1 MEQAGRAV
9 TLITLKWLHRSA
21 WRSLRYLVILLL
33 PGMIIAATPR
43 DMKPDFEGPVRYSQ
57 EEIRRAITFYAKR
70 YRLDPSLLRAVIK
83 TESNFRQDAVSQK
96 GAVGLMQLMP
106 ETAATLRVADVYDS
120 LQNIRGGAKQ
130 LRYLLNLYDGDM
142 SLALAAYNAG
152 VRRVKGG
159 RIPRIRETR
168 SYVRKVLRQYET
180 YRGVPRCGRSMDETS
195 CKIGSG
201 PYKTNQG
208 QTVSDTDRAG

>member
-83 TESNFRQDAVSQK
+83 TESNFRQDAVSRK
-96 GAVGLMQLMP
+96 GAIGVMQLMP
-106 ETAATLRVADVYDS
+106 ETAATLRVADIHDP

-159 RIPRIRETR
+159 KIPRIRETR

-180 YRGVPRCGRSMDETS
+180 YRGVSPCRRSMGETS

-208 QTVSDTDRAG
+208 QTLSDTE